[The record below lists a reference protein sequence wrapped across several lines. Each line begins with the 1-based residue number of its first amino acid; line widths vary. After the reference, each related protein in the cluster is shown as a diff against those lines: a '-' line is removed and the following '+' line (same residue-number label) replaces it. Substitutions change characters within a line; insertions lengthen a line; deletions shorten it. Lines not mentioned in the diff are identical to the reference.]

1 MRSQSKYFGI
11 TFPLIG
17 LKSVPYDFSIR
28 TDSISIKLTTSSN
41 WIQIDKFSE
50 GRSLISRY
58 LESKSED
65 FLYDATCLN
74 ISQLISK
81 RIKWGID
88 SKAKIF
94 DLSERQEFKA
104 RSVPVIKV
112 KEDLIWVD
120 TVSYPFKIKKSLL
133 DPSLILEQY
142 ATIVLIDS
150 NWVLYRFTP
159 FKQDIK
165 VIRL

>member
-11 TFPLIG
+11 TFPFIG

-41 WIQIDKFSE
+41 WVQIDKFTE

-58 LESKSED
+58 LEGKSED

-94 DLSERQEFKA
+94 NLSERQEFKA
-104 RSVPVIKV
+104 RSVPVLKV

-133 DPSLILEQY
+133 DPNLILEQY
-142 ATIVLIDS
+142 TTIVLIDN